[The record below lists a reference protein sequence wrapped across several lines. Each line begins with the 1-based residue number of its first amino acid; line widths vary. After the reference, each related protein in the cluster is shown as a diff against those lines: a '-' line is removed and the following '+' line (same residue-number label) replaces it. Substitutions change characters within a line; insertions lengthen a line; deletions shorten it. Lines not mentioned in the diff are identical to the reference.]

1 MKRVGVNNTFTWSN
15 PMALISWTSA
25 VVIMRAVDRDL
36 GFGCVL
42 SMDIPRFNFSL
53 GVEGSSAVP
62 GGLMSVTS

>member
-15 PMALISWTSA
+15 PMALMSLTSA
-25 VVIMRAVDRDL
+25 AVIMRSVDRPLDA
-36 GFGCVL
+36 GCGL